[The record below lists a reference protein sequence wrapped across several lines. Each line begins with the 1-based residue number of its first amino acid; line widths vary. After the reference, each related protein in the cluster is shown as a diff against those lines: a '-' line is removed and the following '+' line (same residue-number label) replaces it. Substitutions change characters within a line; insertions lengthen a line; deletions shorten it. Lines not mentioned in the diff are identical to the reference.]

1 MDHFATLRD
10 ALKQANPTIS
20 ISVRRCKMTEKLLG
34 DCLRMDGY
42 FRVRINADRP
52 EQVQLDTLVHE
63 FAHAIAYLEWE
74 NTGEHGP
81 QWAQAHL
88 DCYRIYEKTVTG

>member
-1 MDHFATLRD
+1 MDHFRALRD
-10 ALKQANPTIS
+10 ALKRANPTITV
-20 ISVRRCKMTEKLLG
+20 SVRRCKMPAGLLG

-42 FRVRINADRP
+42 FRIRIDRSRP
-52 EQVQLDTLVHE
+52 EQVQVDTLVHE

-74 NTGEHGP
+74 NTWDHGP
-81 QWAQAHL
+81 EFGVAYA

>member
-1 MDHFATLRD
+1 MDNFATLRD
-10 ALKQANPTIS
+10 ALKQANPTITV
-20 ISVRRCKMTEKLLG
+20 SVRRCKMPAGLLG
-34 DCLRMDGY
+34 DCRRKSDHFLV
-42 FRVRINADRP
+42 RVSNDQP
-52 EQVQLDTLVHE
+52 MQGQVDTLVHE

-81 QWAQAHL
+81 MWAQAHL